1 MRHDQSDRTSAA
13 HTKQHKLASS
23 LLNDNPTKSE
33 LTPRELE
40 GLGPGDLLGDFEIQQ
55 LLGEG
60 GHAQVYLARQ
70 RSLGR
75 SVAIKV
81 SFDDTDEAKTLAHLD
96 HPNIV
101 PVYSQQTVDGH
112 TVIAMRYVPGRTL
125 ADWTSY
131 RRTQDMRQWQSQQ
144 TLDWLRNNHQDVALH
159 EIQGWLRQQN
169 FVPAMCQ
176 IVLELARGLQHA
188 HSRGVL
194 HRDIK
199 PPNILL
205 GLDGRAFLMDF
216 HVAARDSGSPAQ
228 LLGGT
233 LPYMAPEHLSALDPE
248 LPGSAGDVDQ
258 RSDLYSLGIVFY
270 EILAGCHPGSFD
282 ETSDWPATA
291 IRQLM
296 ANRLQK
302 EPQLPNG
309 IPGVTP
315 GLRSI
320 LSRCLAPYPQDRY
333 QSVSELIEDLEQ
345 YLIHR
350 PLRYADEI
358 SKLEQVSKHF
368 RRHRWMLWAVTTV
381 LTPIVLGLSSIY
393 WYDVARFSRVHN
405 IVADAQNALSINK
418 INDDTVDQITFATQL
433 VHRPNFLVPEQF
445 TRSRRS
451 ETLSSLNDII
461 SRVSQ
466 FQLNTF
472 QKQTELQFVS
482 RLTATRRQDAMYLAP
497 LDVFRVLHDSPWEIQ
512 PIFQSLDATEQLN
525 VQEDITQLLILR
537 TIATKDNDMAED
549 TLGRIASIHRN
560 LPIVTALHKWAQLA
574 PLTAIDVNELA
585 KSGNN
590 EFSHFVVGAIAA
602 WKREYSFALD
612 RLRLSRHQRD
622 ASLQPRFWCRFLTA
636 YCCDQIG
643 NDKEAIAEYGVCI
656 GLRPQLLWSL
666 NNLGLIYARQ
676 EAYDSAE
683 RQFIIAV
690 TQNPDFAGGHANLG
704 VVQFQTGRFEAA
716 LTSFSKA
723 VKLGADDA
731 KVLTNR
737 AAAQAALG
745 NFLEAQTDLNRAI
758 ALDPDYQQA
767 KEALRRIE
775 SLQP

>member
-13 HTKQHKLASS
+13 HTKQQKLAPS

-33 LTPRELE
+33 LTSRELE
-40 GLGPGDLLGDFEIQQ
+40 GLAPGDLLGDFEIQH

-81 SFDDTDEAKTLAHLD
+81 SFGDTDEAKTLAHLD

-144 TLDWLRNNHQDVALH
+144 TLDWLHDNHQDLDLQ
-159 EIQGWLRQQN
+159 EIQGWLQQHS

-176 IVLELARGLQHA
+176 IVLDLARGLQHA

-216 HVAARDSGSPAQ
+216 HVAARNSGSPAQ

-248 LPGSAGDVDQ
+248 LPGKTGDVDQ
-258 RSDLYSLGIVFY
+258 RSDIYSLGIVFY

-320 LSRCLAPYPQDRY
+320 LSRCLAPYPPDRY
-333 QSVSELIEDLEQ
+333 QSVSELIEDLEH
-345 YLIHR
+345 YLTHR
-350 PLRYADEI
+350 PLRYANEI
-358 SKLEQVSKHF
+358 SKLELISKHF
-368 RRHRWMLWAVTTV
+368 RRHRWMFWVATTT
-381 LTPIVLGLSSIY
+381 LTPIIFGLSSIY
-393 WYDVARFSRVHN
+393 WYDVARFSRVHK
-405 IVADAQNALSINK
+405 IVVAAQNALSINQ
-418 INDDTVDQITFATQL
+418 INDDTIDQITFATQL

-451 ETLSSLNDII
+451 KTLNGLNGII
-461 SRVSQ
+461 SRLSQ

-472 QKQTELQFVS
+472 QKQTELQLVS
-482 RLTATRRQDAMYLAP
+482 GLTATRPPDAMHLAP
-497 LDVFRVLHDSPWEIQ
+497 LDVFRVLDDSPWEIQ
-512 PIFQSLDATEQLN
+512 PIFQSLDATDQLN

-537 TIATKDNDMAED
+537 TIATKDNDIAEE
-549 TLGRIASIHRN
+549 TLGRIASIHQN
-560 LPIVTALHKWAQLA
+560 LPIVTALKKWTQLT
-574 PLTAIDVNELA
+574 PLTSINVEKLA
-585 KSGNN
+585 TSAND

-602 WKREYSFALD
+602 WKREYTFALD

-622 ASLQPRFWCRFLTA
+622 PSLQPRFWCSFLTA
-636 YCCDQIG
+636 YCYDQIG

-656 GLRPQLLWSL
+656 GMRPQLLWSL
-666 NNLGLIYARQ
+666 NNLGLIYAQ
-676 EAYDSAE
+676 KEAYDSAE
-683 RQFIIAV
+683 RQFIMAV
-690 TQNPDFAGGHANLG
+690 TQDPNFAEGHANLG

-723 VKLGADDA
+723 VTLGADDA

-745 NFLEAQTDLNRAI
+745 NLVEAQTDLNRAI